1 VNSSRAS
8 ATFRFHPAADAFITT
23 QRMTRIFLLALA
35 ASALNLHAA
44 EIIAHRGA
52 SRDAAENTL
61 AAFKLA
67 WKQQAD
73 AGELDIYMS
82 KDREVVVIHDATT
95 KRTAKLDK
103 PVAAQTL
110 AELRQLDA
118 GSWKSPKWK
127 GGKIPTLAEALATIP
142 DGKRMFIEIKCGA
155 DVLPEL
161 ERVLKASG
169 KKPEQLVLISFKY
182 DVMKLARERFPQLQL
197 YWVVSLRPDK
207 KTGRV
212 PPLEP
217 VIEKA
222 RVAKLDGLDLDYRS
236 RLDAA
241 AVAKIKAAGLKVYV
255 WTVDDVG
262 IARKLVAAGVDGIT
276 TNRPALL
283 REQLR

>member
-1 VNSSRAS
+1 
-8 ATFRFHPAADAFITT
+8 
-23 QRMTRIFLLALA
+23 MTRFFFVVLLA
-35 ASALNLHAA
+35 SIVNLHAI

-61 AAFKLA
+61 AAFNLG
-67 WKQQAD
+67 WQQQAD
-73 AGELDIYMS
+73 DDELDIYLS

-110 AELRQLDA
+110 AELRHLDA
-118 GSWKSPKWK
+118 GSWKGPKWK
-127 GGKIPTLAEALATIP
+127 GQRIPTLAEALATIP

-169 KKPEQLVLISFKY
+169 KRPEQLVLIGFKY
-182 DVMKLARERFPQLQL
+182 DTMKLARERFPGLQL
-197 YWVVSLRPDK
+197 YWLVSLKPDK

-222 RVAKLDGLDLDYRS
+222 RAAKLDGLDLDYRS

-241 AVAKIKAAGLKVYV
+241 AVAKIKAADLKVYV
-255 WTVDDVG
+255 WTVDDVS
-262 IARKLVAAGVDGIT
+262 IAKKLVAADVDGIT